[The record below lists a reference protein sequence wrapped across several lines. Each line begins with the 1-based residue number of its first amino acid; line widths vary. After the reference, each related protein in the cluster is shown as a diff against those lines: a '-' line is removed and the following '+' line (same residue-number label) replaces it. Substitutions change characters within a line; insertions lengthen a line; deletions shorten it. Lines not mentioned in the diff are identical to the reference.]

1 MGDPTD
7 PGEDQE
13 TTIIIE
19 GPPEDA
25 DPKTIEAFNATFES
39 FKSDMSAVLKK
50 YHTTLRSRLRKI
62 EYVKKKQDD

>member
-25 DPKTIEAFNATFES
+25 DPQTIASFNATFAS
-39 FKSDMSAVLKK
+39 FKSEMSGVLKK
-50 YHTTLRSRLRKI
+50 YHKTLKSRLRKI
-62 EYVKKKQDD
+62 EYVKKKKDE